1 MPVKALMTGA
11 ARGAGLWLVVAFAAA
26 AMMAPAVLVPRG
38 SLIFLV
44 LLALSAVLG
53 EIARL
58 TGVLPA
64 RNVTWQKTGLNA
76 VVVGGLV
83 FGSFAAASSLWSPA
97 PLTSFLE
104 GLSFIGLMLY
114 GLASVYGVTRS
125 DPKTLRSMWL
135 GFIGVA
141 AASVPF
147 HVIELVGNQPL
158 RRALMSWFPSLR
170 PQVRQLMLHDGYVTY
185 LSDADLNRVTC
196 VLTLFLGP
204 LLVAA
209 LSIEFKLRSIC
220 VAAFAVLVATV
231 FIAGSHQSSQLAMS
245 GGLLVYAAAS
255 WRLVYVRRGLQ
266 VATVLAIAA
275 CVPLSIWAYD
285 HAQLHKSSWLFS
297 SAKSR
302 IVIWNYTAVQV
313 LNAPVLGIGAG
324 ATGVLDN
331 QREPNE
337 IAVSEHRGRQ
347 LRTSP
352 HAHDVYLQTWYEL
365 GAVGAVILL
374 IFALSAIQATSHL
387 TEPEARLWL
396 TQTAMILLMAAS
408 SYGMW
413 QAWFQAAI
421 VSSCVLLWMAC
432 LLRRDARSN

>member
-53 EIARL
+53 EIARRA
-58 TGVLPA
+58 GVLPS
-64 RNVTWQKTGLNA
+64 RTVTWPKTGLKA
-76 VVVGGLV
+76 VVLWGLV
-83 FGSFAAASSLWSPA
+83 FGSFAAASSLWSPD
-97 PLTSFLE
+97 PLSSFLE
-104 GLSFIGLMLY
+104 GLGFIGLMLY
-114 GLASVYGVTRS
+114 GLVSVYGVTRS
-125 DPKTLRSMWL
+125 DPQTLRSMWL

-158 RRALMSWFPSLR
+158 RRAFLSWFPSLR
-170 PQVRQLMLHDGYVTY
+170 PHARQLTLHDGYVTY

-209 LSIEFKLRSIC
+209 LSIKFKLRWIC
-220 VAAFAVLVATV
+220 VVALAVLAATIFTV
-231 FIAGSHQSSQLAMS
+231 GSHQSSQLAMV
-245 GGLLVYAAAS
+245 GGLLVFAAAS
-255 WRLVYVRRGLQ
+255 WRVVHARRGLQ

-275 CVPLSIWAYD
+275 CVPLSIWAHDY
-285 HAQLHKSSWLFS
+285 AQLHKSSWLFS

-302 IVIWNYTAVQV
+302 IVIWNFTAVQV

-331 QREPNE
+331 QRDPNE
-337 IAVSEHRGRQ
+337 IANSEHKSQQ

-365 GAVGAVILL
+365 GAVGAAILIIVIL
-374 IFALSAIQATSHL
+374 SAFQATSQL
-387 TEPEARLWL
+387 AEPEARLWL
-396 TQTAMILLMAAS
+396 TQITMILLIAAS
-408 SYGMW
+408 SYGLW
-413 QAWFQAAI
+413 QTWFQAAI
-421 VSSCVLLWMAC
+421 ISSCVLLWMAC
-432 LLRRDARSN
+432 LLRRDAAQQ